1 MYLYGIGW
9 LWSRSRVRDRPLF
22 GRGLFFLTRNHL
34 KSCPDSDL
42 ITKLTL
48 VIFIIISSTFPPSPG
63 NCSPCVC
70 IDMGRAGPLLFQRP
84 FWALCQS
91 MTKDKSALAFWQSL
105 IHTIDY
111 AKGLENV
118 SLLSL
123 LLTKF
128 SFLNTF
134 QEQKV
139 FFKCKE
145 GHSGQFVYIRDDR
158 PDKEYFGLCEV
169 EVFHYKG

>member
-1 MYLYGIGW
+1 
-9 LWSRSRVRDRPLF
+9 
-22 GRGLFFLTRNHL
+22 
-34 KSCPDSDL
+34 
-42 ITKLTL
+42 
-48 VIFIIISSTFPPSPG
+48 
-63 NCSPCVC
+63 
-70 IDMGRAGPLLFQRP
+70 
-84 FWALCQS
+84 

-118 SLLSL
+118 SSL
-123 LLTKF
+123 LLFTLKKVF
-128 SFLNTF
+128 IFNIF